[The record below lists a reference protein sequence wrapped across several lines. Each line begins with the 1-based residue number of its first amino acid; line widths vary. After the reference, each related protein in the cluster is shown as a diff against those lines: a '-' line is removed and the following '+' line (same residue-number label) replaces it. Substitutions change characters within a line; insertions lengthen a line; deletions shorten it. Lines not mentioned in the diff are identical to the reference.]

1 MGRPDD
7 LRAAEGP
14 SRSARTPA
22 ASGTRRTRR
31 RARPARR
38 ARAPRRSRRRAS
50 RAPPRSRPRRRRA
63 RPRPCASHCQTCER
77 EISDVAASSIRL
89 KIATAPEPCSQAAR
103 YWIPT
108 ETLLCRPS
116 IVISPGVEATSSR
129 SAAVESTSSRCRSTW
144 FGRSPRTRSKI
155 SIATGTR
162 SGCATQVPSK
172 PWPASRSLSSR
183 TFASAAA
190 FTSAIAA
197 GGDEGGHAA
206 HRVRA
211 ARVAGLDEQ
220 LRVGAH
226 ERDGHRHGRAVG
238 EHELL
243 PVPELLDH
251 AEDVVPAARVQAGR
265 VLAQLVEDLVHL
277 ERGEDRLDQDGRLD
291 RPLRHAEP
299 LLRPDEDVVPE
310 PRLQVRLELR
320 QVEPRAAAVVV
331 AEEVEAEVEQARRH
345 RRAVDLEVPLLQVPA
360 ARPHEQ
366 GRRLLVQAV
375 LLLAGVELD
384 RAVERVRQVDLALDA
399 VLPGRRVRV
408 LEVGHEHLRARVER
422 VDHHLPVD
430 RAGDLDAAVLQLGR
444 DRRDAPVALADLL
457 RLGEEVGQLAVAQ
470 PLRPLVPRVEQLA
483 APRAEPAA
491 RAR

>member
-1 MGRPDD
+1 MGD
-7 LRAAEGP
+7 
-14 SRSARTPA
+14 
-22 ASGTRRTRR
+22 
-31 RARPARR
+31 
-38 ARAPRRSRRRAS
+38 
-50 RAPPRSRPRRRRA
+50 
-63 RPRPCASHCQTCER
+63 
-77 EISDVAASSIRL
+77 
-89 KIATAPEPCSQAAR
+89 
-103 YWIPT
+103 
-108 ETLLCRPS
+108 
-116 IVISPGVEATSSR
+116 PGAVEALAR
-129 SAAVESTSSRCRSTW
+129 LALLVLAHLRERGGVHL
-144 FGRSPRTRSKI
+144 G
-155 SIATGTR
+155 
-162 SGCATQVPSK
+162 
-172 PWPASRSLSSR
+172 
-183 TFASAAA
+183 
-190 FTSAIAA
+190 IAA

-226 ERDGHRHGRAVG
+226 ERDRHRHVRPVG

-251 AEDVVPAARVQAGR
+251 AEDVVPAARIQAGR

-310 PRLQVRLELR
+310 PRLEVRLELR

-375 LLLAGVELD
+375 LLLAGIELD
-384 RAVERVRQVDLALDA
+384 RAVERVREVDLALDA

-483 APRAEPAA
+483 PPRAEPALELGEEVDRVGGEDA
-491 RAR
+491 LALSGMRRL